1 MKRKRNF
8 TEEKRKAQRRETENS
23 LKGSREFAEK
33 KRTIRRKEN
42 KRFTERKPNANTGK
56 GFQPANQCSRTTV
69 SGPANRTPHP
79 R

>member
-1 MKRKRNF
+1 MKRNEGFVEGKKKLHRREANGSPKGSERF
-8 TEEKRKAQRRETENS
+8 TEE
-23 LKGSREFAEK
+23 

-69 SGPANRTPHP
+69 SGPTNRTPHP